1 MRDLTKLG
9 FADDLALVAGLE
21 EVGRTCCLAV
31 IIGHGDTD
39 NSLTLSTIKI

>member
-21 EVGRTCCLAV
+21 EYVELAV
-31 IIGHGDTD
+31 HKLISLGASAD
-39 NSLTLSTIKI
+39 NWT